1 MRLQSEIVNMVYR
14 LRKHIFLQPGWK
26 FSEYDV
32 SELVVEFHG
41 AGITGLGHLPFQ
53 ISKRRGRRGRQHWS
67 VVLLLDYF
75 FVLQG
80 RRKD

>member
-1 MRLQSEIVNMVYR
+1 MLFRSEVVNVVYR
-14 LRKHIFLQPGWK
+14 LRKQIFLQPGWK
-26 FSEYDV
+26 FSEYGV

-41 AGITGLGHLPFQ
+41 TGITGLGRLPFQ
-53 ISKRRGRRGRQHWS
+53 ISKRRGRRGGQHCS

-75 FVLQG
+75 FVLRR